1 MIFLISIFLSKYNRA
16 KYIPLG
22 SPDRLT
28 PFSVECSLPEKT
40 TILLEETISTAVVI
54 FDNFTKIYI
63 VNHYQPTKIT
73 NRLILFLS
81 CLYLNIY
88 VSYFVISQNLP
99 LS

>member
-40 TILLEETISTAVVI
+40 TTLLEETILKSTAVLI

-63 VNHYQPTKIT
+63 ANEYIAKKQKVFWTS
-73 NRLILFLS
+73 L
-81 CLYLNIY
+81 
-88 VSYFVISQNLP
+88 
-99 LS
+99 

>member
-63 VNHYQPTKIT
+63 VNEYIAK
-73 NRLILFLS
+73 NRK
-81 CLYLNIY
+81 YLWT
-88 VSYFVISQNLP
+88 SL
-99 LS
+99 

>member
-1 MIFLISIFLSKYNRA
+1 MIFFISIFLSKYNRA

-22 SPDRLT
+22 SPERLT

-63 VNHYQPTKIT
+63 VNEYIAK
-73 NRLILFLS
+73 NRK
-81 CLYLNIY
+81 YLWT
-88 VSYFVISQNLP
+88 SL
-99 LS
+99 